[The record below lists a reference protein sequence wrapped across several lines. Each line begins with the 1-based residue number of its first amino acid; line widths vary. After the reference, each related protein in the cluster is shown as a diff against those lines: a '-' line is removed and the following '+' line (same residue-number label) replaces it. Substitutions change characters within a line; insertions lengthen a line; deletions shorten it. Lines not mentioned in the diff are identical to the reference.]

1 MMDACSH
8 DAKGTKMR
16 RHAIIAVLVLASV
29 QAAHAQTVSAAAT
42 GQCPTSG
49 PGSAEQRARDIV
61 MVGWERKPGDGP
73 LVFREKFARDY
84 EWSNARDRLY
94 YDDFSS
100 DPRPVRDPDA
110 YGAIWAP
117 IFSALRSARHA
128 ISIEPTAVYS
138 GKLAVSTLEFVAL
151 IEPATGAARPIRT
164 LMTLTW
170 RCHADG
176 WRIIREHNSTKVVP
190 ADSIQSYFKTA
201 AR

>member
-1 MMDACSH
+1 M
-8 DAKGTKMR
+8 K
-16 RHAIIAVLVLASV
+16 RHAMIAVLVLASM
-29 QAAHAQTVSAAAT
+29 QAAHAQTVPAAA

-49 PGSAEQRARDIV
+49 KGSAEQRARDIV
-61 MVGWERKPGDGP
+61 MVGWERNPGDGP

-84 EWSNARDRLY
+84 EWSDARDRLY
-94 YDDFSS
+94 YDDFSPN
-100 DPRPVRDPDA
+100 PRPVRDPDA

-117 IFSALRSARHA
+117 IFSGLRSARHA

-138 GKLAVSTLEFVAL
+138 GNLAVSTLEFVAL